1 MNFMKLTNKL
11 TSLLF
16 FMGTIILFSF
26 TLTSCQNQPAEF
38 EWTEKEK
45 EIAKKEISNV
55 AKVIIESAE
64 KVDIHSA
71 LKPYLKSPDF
81 IVITPDASIDN
92 YDTFKSTNIESFKQ
106 FKAYNQTTIKE
117 EYRFLN
123 KDLVLYTWIGKAEI
137 ELKTGEK
144 MNFDSYVGTMLFS
157 KLDNDWRITYAH
169 ESAST
174 PVMK

>member
-1 MNFMKLTNKL
+1 MKPINNLS
-11 TSLLF
+11 SLLF

-26 TLTSCQNQPAEF
+26 TFTSCQNQSTEF

-45 EIAKKEISNV
+45 EIARKEISNI

-64 KVDIHSA
+64 RVDIQAA
-71 LKPYLKSPDF
+71 LEPYLNSPEF
-81 IVITPDASIDN
+81 IVVNPDGSCDN
-92 YDTFKSTNIESFKQ
+92 YDNFKIKGIEAFEQ
-106 FKAYNQTTIKE
+106 FTAYNQTTIKE

-144 MNFDSYVGTMLFS
+144 INFESYVGTMLFR
-157 KLDNDWRITYAH
+157 KLSNKWKITYAH
-169 ESAST
+169 ESAS
-174 PVMK
+174 

>member
-1 MNFMKLTNKL
+1 MNFMKLTNNL
-11 TSLLF
+11 SSLLF

-26 TLTSCQNQPAEF
+26 TLTSCQNQSAEF

-64 KVDIHSA
+64 KVDIQSA
-71 LKPYLKSPDF
+71 LEPYLNSPEF
-81 IVITPDASIDN
+81 MVVNPDGSIDN
-92 YDTFKSTNIESFKQ
+92 YDNFKINGTESFKQ
-106 FKAYNQTTIKE
+106 FTAYNQTTIKE

-137 ELKTGEK
+137 VLKTGEK
-144 MNFDSYVGTMLFS
+144 MSFDSYVGTMLFRKLNS
-157 KLDNDWRITYAH
+157 KWRITYAH
-169 ESAST
+169 ETASP
-174 PVMK
+174 PVIK